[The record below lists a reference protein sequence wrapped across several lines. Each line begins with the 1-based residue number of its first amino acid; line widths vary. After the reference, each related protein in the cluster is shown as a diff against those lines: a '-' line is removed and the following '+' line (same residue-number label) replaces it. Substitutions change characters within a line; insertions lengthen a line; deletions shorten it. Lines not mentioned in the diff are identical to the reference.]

1 MIRNGGNNIP
11 NQGASSTDCDGE
23 GLMSYD
29 PAPNKWS
36 SCSQKNLKVQYQSIG
51 AANWCLTS
59 SSGKVKKILKGSLDL
74 IPSPSPSVKIQIMVS
89 KKKLLQKF

>member
-51 AANWCLTS
+51 AANWCLS
-59 SSGKVKKILKGSLDL
+59 SSGKVENILKDSLDL
-74 IPSPSPSVKIQIMVS
+74 IPAPSPSVNIQIMGGKVCLRC
-89 KKKLLQKF
+89 KR